1 VREKM
6 NAARILIVDDDA
18 DITEIMRIVLE
29 NKKYSVDTASD
40 SKDALNHLESQKP
53 DLIILD
59 VMMSTKSE
67 GFDFSRDLKK
77 NPKYRDI
84 PILML
89 TAVKEKTGIDFKP
102 EAGDETWL
110 PVDEFLDKPVK
121 PEQLIEK
128 VESLLKS

>member
-1 VREKM
+1 M
-6 NAARILIVDDDA
+6 NPGRILIVDDDA
-18 DITEIMRIVLE
+18 DITEAMRIVLE
-29 NKKYSVDTASD
+29 NKGYSVDAAGD
-40 SKDALNHLESQKP
+40 SKEAVGRLKAQKP

-67 GFDFSRDLKK
+67 GFDFARELKK
-77 NPKYRDI
+77 DPDYRSI
-84 PILML
+84 PVLML
-89 TAVKEKTGIDFKP
+89 TAIKEKTGIDFKP

-110 PVDEFLDKPVK
+110 PVEEFLDKPVR

>member
-1 VREKM
+1 M

-40 SKDALNHLESQKP
+40 SKDALKHLELQKP

>member
-1 VREKM
+1 M

-40 SKDALNHLESQKP
+40 SKDALNHIESQKP

-84 PILML
+84 PILMV
-89 TAVKEKTGIDFKP
+89 TAVKENTGIDFKS

>member
-1 VREKM
+1 M

-29 NKKYSVDTASD
+29 NKGYSVDAAVD
-40 SKDALNHLESQKP
+40 SKDAAIHLKTQKP

-59 VMMSTKSE
+59 VMMNTKSE
-67 GFDFSRDLKK
+67 GFDFSRELKK
-77 NPKYRDI
+77 DPDYREI

-89 TAVKEKTGIDFKP
+89 TAIKEKTGIDFKP

>member
-1 VREKM
+1 M
-6 NAARILIVDDDA
+6 GAARILIVDDDA
-18 DITEIMRIVLE
+18 DISEAMRIVLE
-29 NKKYSVDTASD
+29 NKGFTVDAAID
-40 SKDALNHLESQKP
+40 SKDAANRIRSQKP

-59 VMMSTKSE
+59 VMMDTKSE
-67 GFDFSRDLKK
+67 GFDFARTLKS
-77 NPKYRDI
+77 NPDYREI

-89 TAVKEKTGIDFKP
+89 TAIKEKTGIDFKP

-110 PVDEFLDKPVK
+110 PVEEFLDKPIR

>member
-1 VREKM
+1 M

-59 VMMSTKSE
+59 VMMSTRSE

>member
-1 VREKM
+1 M
-6 NAARILIVDDDA
+6 NPARILIVDDDA
-18 DITEIMRIVLE
+18 DITEAMRIILE
-29 NKKYSVDTASD
+29 NKGYTVDAAID
-40 SKDALNHLESQKP
+40 SKDASRHIESHKP

-59 VMMSTKSE
+59 VMMNTKSE

-77 NPKYRDI
+77 DPKYRDI

-89 TAVKEKTGIDFKP
+89 TAIKEKTGIDFKP
-102 EAGDETWL
+102 SAGDETWL
-110 PVDEFLDKPVK
+110 PVEEFLDKPVK